1 MAHMGALGLAALL
14 ALASGDAAAEIS
26 GDVVRIGVLND
37 HSGVYSDGN
46 GQGSVVAARMAVE
59 DVGELAP
66 SVKVEIVFADHQ
78 NKPDVG
84 AEIAR
89 RWLDTEAW
97 TRSSTSRP
105 PRWRWPSSTSPA
117 PATRPSWS
125 PAAARRG

>member
-14 ALASGDAAAEIS
+14 ALAAGNAAAEIS
-26 GDVVRIGVLND
+26 GNLVKIGVLND
-37 HSGVYSDGN
+37 QSGVYSDGN

-66 SVKVEIVFADHQ
+66 GVKVEVVFADHQ

-105 PRWRWPSSTSPA
+105 PR
-117 PATRPSWS
+117 
-125 PAAARRG
+125 